1 MAVPGGPWRLTFAH
15 GRLENLSFFFI
26 EIINAGHLDFT
37 SSGYIAPLSLILIVI
52 VIIIIIIII
61 IIIMEILFVF
71 LKLQLLNLAMYL
83 FLGNSQLAA

>member
-1 MAVPGGPWRLTFAH
+1 MPGGPWRLTFAH

-61 IIIMEILFVF
+61 IIMEILFVF